1 MTNIIYRGEQ
11 MGIYIR
17 LTDFNNAQKKEEQF
31 FNPAN
36 KYTANQKD
44 FEKIPGSPIA
54 YWVSDRVKEIFAT
67 SEKLG
72 RFDEPKVG
80 LQASDN
86 DRFVRLWCESNNN
99 KIGYYL
105 NKIEAEQSNYKWFPY
120 NKGGEFRKWYG
131 NNEFIVNWENAG
143 LEIRNFRD
151 ENGKLK
157 SRPQNIS
164 NYFKEGIT
172 WSAISSGSLSVRLQ
186 TEGSIFSNAGMA
198 FFVEKKITNFF
209 QGLLNSIISLNLI
222 KIISQTLNFNAG
234 DIAKMPIIFPKS
246 ESIKQQINIL
256 TQENIGIAKE
266 EWDSRETSWD
276 FLKNQVVSS
285 RDKVLK
291 ISDAFELYS
300 EYWTKK
306 FVQMHKN
313 EEELNR
319 LFIEIYGLEDEMTPD
334 VDPEDITLLKN
345 EVKIIKTE
353 PQINTNEHELDKIS
367 ADSWQKIKGFKLEFQ
382 YDELAKQL
390 ISYAVGCIMGRYSLD
405 KEGLIM
411 ANSDDELI
419 IESNKL
425 TIVGASL
432 VDAQSVGADSISAQE
447 IRHEIVNPRFIPD
460 ADGIIPIVN
469 NMDSFD
475 DDIVTR
481 IVEFVKVAYGEE
493 SLEDNLKFLADNLGG
508 KKSES
513 ARDTLRRYMI
523 KEFFKDHLKR
533 YKKRPI
539 YWYMNSGKKDA
550 FGALIYMHR
559 YNKNTIAKVRTDYL
573 LKYQEVLDNTS
584 AFAKRELDN
593 DELTPNE
600 RKTIEKRLKTIN
612 DDMAE
617 LRDYANEVKHYADQ
631 RIEIDLDDGVK
642 VNYAKFGKILAKI

>member
-72 RFDEPKVG
+72 EKIISREGMATADNNRFLRYWHETKF
-80 LQASDN
+80 L
-86 DRFVRLWCESNNN
+86 
-99 KIGYYL
+99 KIGFNIENSEL
-105 NKIEAEQSNYKWFPY
+105 ALKSNKKWFPY
-120 NKGGEFRKWYG
+120 NKGGEYRKWYG
-131 NNEFIVNWENAG
+131 NNEYLVDWSEDG
-143 LEIRNFRD
+143 KEIKNNID
-151 ENGKLK
+151 ERTGRIRSHNYNGEY
-157 SRPQNIS
+157 S
-164 NYFKEGIT
+164 FKEGMT
-172 WSAISSGSLSVRLQ
+172 WSAISSGSI
-186 TEGSIFSNAGMA
+186 SIRYSNTGFMFDSKGAKAFSKKDKLKYYIALVNSRIGNEALRILAPTMDYKVGDVILIPCIEKSIEK
-198 FFVEKKITNFF
+198 VEKIT
-209 QGLLNSIISLNLI
+209 
-222 KIISQTLNFNAG
+222 
-234 DIAKMPIIFPKS
+234 
-246 ESIKQQINIL
+246 QQCID
-256 TQENIGIAKE
+256 IAKE

-291 ISDAFELYS
+291 ISDAFDLYS
-300 EYWTKK
+300 KHWTEK

-353 PQINTNEHELDKIS
+353 PQMNTDEHGLELEEIS

-382 YDELAKQL
+382 YDELAKQF
-390 ISYAVGCIMGRYSLD
+390 ISYAVGCIMGRYSID
-405 KEGLIM
+405 KEGLII

-432 VDAQSVGADSISAQE
+432 VNDQSVGADSISAQE
-447 IRHEIVNPRFIPD
+447 IRHEIENPRFIPD
-460 ADGIIPIVN
+460 EDGIVPVVN
-469 NMDSFD
+469 NMDSFE
-475 DDIVTR
+475 DDIVSR
-481 IVEFVKVAYGEE
+481 IVEFVKVVYGEE

-513 ARDTLRRYMI
+513 ARDTLRRYMT
-523 KEFFKDHLKR
+523 KEFYKDHLKR

-573 LKYQEVLDNTS
+573 LKYQEMLDNTS
-584 AFAKRELDN
+584 AYARRELDN
-593 DELTPNE
+593 SELDPKE
-600 RKTIEKRLKTIN
+600 RKAIEKRLKGLN
-612 DDMAE
+612 DEMAE